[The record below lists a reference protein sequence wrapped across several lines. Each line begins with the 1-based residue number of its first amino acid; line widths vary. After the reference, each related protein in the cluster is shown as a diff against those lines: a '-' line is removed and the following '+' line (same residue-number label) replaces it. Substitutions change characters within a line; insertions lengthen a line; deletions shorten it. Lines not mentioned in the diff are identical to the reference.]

1 MVKPTIYD
9 LLVLILFGFIL
20 LVADRFLRIEQFIS
34 IEKFTDKPCGVYK
47 LGLEP
52 RPSCDSELR
61 CINGFCGDDAPPR
74 LKPNMLPVFP

>member
-1 MVKPTIYD
+1 MVKPSLLD
-9 LLVLILFGFIL
+9 LLSLIVFGLVL
-20 LVADRFLRIEQFIS
+20 LVADRFLRIEG
-34 IEKFTDKPCGVYK
+34 FTDKPCGVYK

-61 CINGFCGDDAPPR
+61 CINGFCGCDAPPR